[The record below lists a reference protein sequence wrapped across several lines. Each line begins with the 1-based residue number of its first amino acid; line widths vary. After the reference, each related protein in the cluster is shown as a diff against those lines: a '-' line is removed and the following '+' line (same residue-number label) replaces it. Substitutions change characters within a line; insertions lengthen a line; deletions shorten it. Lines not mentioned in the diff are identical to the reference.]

1 MLAGSE
7 RRFRPIK
14 GAMYLRN
21 NKLSKQR
28 PPNTYFPV
36 PGGTNHAAESG
47 TRWTARPT
55 AIDGDYR
62 AADGAGGLTGSRAD
76 LRAEREEGPGNVTC
90 RSAIVRFI

>member
-14 GAMYLRN
+14 ALCILEITSYLNGGPQTQTSRSRGA
-21 NKLSKQR
+21 
-28 PPNTYFPV
+28 PT
-36 PGGTNHAAESG
+36 
-47 TRWTARPT
+47 TRRSRGP
-55 AIDGDYR
+55 DGRRGQPRSTGIYR